1 MFPRNDTVRI
11 LLTLLSEGLTGH
23 EQQFCDTK
31 TGDRILSSEKGKY
44 YPEIPT
50 AAEPLWSICA
60 MLATLRRTAAELM
73 LCEFQGLTPLR
84 GSLS

>member
-1 MFPRNDTVRI
+1 MLPRNDTVRM

-44 YPEIPT
+44 YPEISR
-50 AAEPLWSICA
+50 AAEHLRSICA
-60 MLATLRRTAAELM
+60 VLATLQRTAAELM
-73 LCEFQGLTPLR
+73 PCELQGPTSLR

>member
-1 MFPRNDTVRI
+1 MRT

-23 EQQFCDTK
+23 KQQFCDTK
-31 TGDRILSSEKGKY
+31 TGGRILSSEKGKC

-50 AAEPLWSICA
+50 AAEHLWSICA
-60 MLATLRRTAAELM
+60 VPATLQRTAAELL
-73 LCEFQGLTPLR
+73 LCELQGLAPLR

>member
-1 MFPRNDTVRI
+1 MLPRNDTVRI
-11 LLTLLSEGLTGH
+11 LLTLPSEGFTGH

-50 AAEPLWSICA
+50 AAEHLWSICA
-60 MLATLRRTAAELM
+60 VLATLQRTAVELM
-73 LCEFQGLTPLR
+73 LCKLQGLTPLR